1 MTKEQ
6 IVQAAKIAEGE
17 CKIYLFETAFRDGA
31 EWMQKQ
37 QPYNAKDIQNF
48 WIWTFKAGW
57 WYGSDGFWHNEDTEV
72 YSEVSYTIEKV
83 LQIQEAR
90 K

>member
-1 MTKEQ
+1 MKTKEQ
-6 IVQAAKIAEGE
+6 IEVVAGE
-17 CKIYLFETAFRDGA
+17 VYWEYWYKSAFVKGA
-31 EWMQKQ
+31 EWMQSQ
-37 QPYNAKDIQNF
+37 QPYNAEDIQNF

-72 YSEVSYTIEKV
+72 SYTIEKV